1 MVYAKNECRV
11 GEYVVFPAT
20 PKADMG
26 RKTFSMRAPCTKHS
40 KILVR
45 VKINTGQ
52 ECMSVVETCCI
63 GY

>member
-1 MVYAKNECRV
+1 MVYEKNGCRV

-20 PKADMG
+20 PKADRG
-26 RKTFSMRAPCTKHS
+26 RNTFSMRAPCTKHS

-45 VKINTGQ
+45 VKIKMGQ
-52 ECMSVVETCCI
+52 ECTSVVETCCI

>member
-52 ECMSVVETCCI
+52 ECT
-63 GY
+63 

>member
-1 MVYAKNECRV
+1 MVYAKNEYRV

-26 RKTFSMRAPCTKHS
+26 RMTFSMREPCTKHS

-52 ECMSVVETCCI
+52 ECTSVVETCCI